1 MTEFEQRMKKFNRF
15 YLWLIIGLSALSVAA
30 IVTAVYYNAFV
41 GILLGICVLLAYN
54 FTLRD
59 ELRRSL
65 GVSYKR
71 VEGGISLTPI
81 AQKSKKEAEIIE
93 KVLPSRLMWLDVVA
107 ISAPE
112 KDAVTDTRTEIIFI
126 PSSVTA
132 VDENAFE
139 QMSALRRIVYD
150 GSSEAWQGIFGGV
163 LSDAVELVFS
173 NESNDE
179 DIRKDATI

>member
-15 YLWLIIGLSALSVAA
+15 YLWLIIGLSVLSIAA

-54 FTLRD
+54 FTLHD

-65 GVSYKR
+65 GVRYRR

-81 AQKSKKEAEIIE
+81 AQKSKKEADITE
-93 KVLPSRLMWLDVVA
+93 KALPSRLMWLDVVA

-112 KDAVTDTRTEIIFI
+112 RSDVADIRTEILFI

-132 VDENAFE
+132 IDENAFE
-139 QMSALRRIVYD
+139 NMWALRRIVYD
-150 GSSEAWQGIFGGV
+150 GSSEAWQKIFGGV
-163 LSDAVELVFS
+163 LSDAVEVVFS
-173 NESNDE
+173 DEGNDQ